1 MGSPPRVRGKA
12 FGFPRLIPGLGIT
25 PAYAGKSRARK
36 AAAAVRRDHPRVCGE
51 KLDELAAAQIHTG
64 SPPRVQGKG
73 WPGNRNHP
81 GPGIT
86 PACAGKSI
94 FGPLGGVLGQDH
106 PRVCGEK
113 WSLRLQKSTIR
124 GSPPRVRGKVD
135 CASRNIPHSGI
146 TPACAGKRRNGMD
159 WNNGNKDH
167 PRACGEKSGQR
178 SMRWE

>member
-1 MGSPPRVRGKA
+1 MRGKA

-113 WSLRLQKSTIR
+113 CEWFRDGVNAI
-124 GSPPRVRGKVD
+124 GSPPRVRGKECLTDEVEVVQ
-135 CASRNIPHSGI
+135 RI
-146 TPACAGKRRNGMD
+146 TPAYAGKRFGSIMIF
-159 WNNGNKDH
+159 
-167 PRACGEKSGQR
+167 
-178 SMRWE
+178 